1 MAVIAVYKSI
11 ETAVSPSK
19 APNIHCDRY
28 EKGVRTLL
36 PYSLIR
42 ILYNVN
48 THLQRFAK
56 QIFHLIQI
64 RQSLL

>member
-28 EKGVRTLL
+28 EKGVRPLL

-48 THLQRFAK
+48 THLQRFA
-56 QIFHLIQI
+56 I
-64 RQSLL
+64 